1 MNSFTEQL
9 KYFLEKENVKQMIMS
24 VMGIEEERK
33 INHDPRTLR
42 QQSLQSQS
50 LYQKSLQDESLVQKL
65 MEGSMVI
72 TASEDH
78 KDSTKDKEFKNI
90 SGFCMFYSQTSQQ
103 IIKQLKS

>member
-1 MNSFTEQL
+1 
-9 KYFLEKENVKQMIMS
+9 MIMS

-33 INHDPRTLR
+33 INHDPRALR
-42 QQSLQSQS
+42 QESLQSQS

-78 KDSTKDKEFKNI
+78 KDSTKEKEFKTI
-90 SGFCMFYSQTSQQ
+90 SGFCLFTSKTLL
-103 IIKQLKS
+103 KQLKS